1 MKIIIVFNNYMP
13 ETGGYQSAS
22 QMYSILNVLFGKD
35 NVSKIFLTMPKKNFR
50 RVRSFLRLMKEEKAY
65 NAEGLIELSAN
76 RSRFNSFHKL
86 FGIFNYFN
94 ILRVKKLLAQA
105 DFIVITGFSD
115 TSIITSIRNQAK
127 HALLFFNHAGDSTSY
142 NSLITSDDKSLGW
155 DGYLKYMAEFSKILF
170 QSELQLNFAK
180 EIGLASK
187 ICFSLIPSCDEQ
199 SISDQI
205 QESTNP
211 FEVGYINIVTVGT
224 LQERKN
230 QELVIEL
237 ASLMIDL
244 PYRFYLIGDDRVSL
258 TYTQKLKKMIR
269 ERNLTNVFI
278 LGHRTDYIVFV
289 NYCDI
294 VLNVSK
300 FEGVSRV
307 LRESLFLGKILVCT
321 RILGNMECVVDGANG
336 FLCEF
341 KVRELL
347 EKIRIISNLRVY
359 KKLQFELRSKLIY
372 KNKYSLDL
380 YRHNLRILF
389 SE

>member
-1 MKIIIVFNNYMP
+1 MKIIIIFNNYMP

-22 QMYSILNVLFGKD
+22 QMCSILNGLFGKD

-65 NAEGLIELSAN
+65 NAEGLIELNSN
-76 RSRFNSFHKL
+76 RSIFNSFHKL
-86 FGIFNYFN
+86 IGIFNYFK
-94 ILRVKKLLAQA
+94 ILSVKKLLAQA
-105 DFIVITGFSD
+105 DFIVITGFLD
-115 TSIITSIRNQAK
+115 TSIITLIRNQAK
-127 HALLFFNHAGDSTSY
+127 HSKLFFNHAGDSTSY

-155 DGYLKYMAEFSKILF
+155 DGYLKYMAEFSKVLF
-170 QSELQLNFAK
+170 QSELQLNFAN

-187 ICFSLIPSCDEQ
+187 KCFSLIPSCDEQ

-211 FEVGYINIVTVGT
+211 YEVGYINIVTVGT

-244 PYRFYLIGDDRVSL
+244 PYRFYLIGDDGVSL
-258 TYTQKLKKMIR
+258 TYTQKLKKMIG

-341 KVRELL
+341 KVRELI
-347 EKIRIISNLRVY
+347 EKIRIIRNLRAY
-359 KKLQFELRSKLIY
+359 KKLEFELRSKLIY
-372 KNKYSLDL
+372 KNKYSLNL
-380 YRHNLRILF
+380 YRDNLRILF

>member
-22 QMYSILNVLFGKD
+22 QMYSILNGLFGKD

-65 NAEGLIELSAN
+65 NAEGLIELSSN
-76 RSRFNSFHKL
+76 RSKFNSFHKL
-86 FGIFNYFN
+86 FGIFNYFK

-115 TSIITSIRNQAK
+115 TSTITSIQNQAK
-127 HALLFFNHAGDSTSY
+127 HAKFFFNHAGDSTSY
-142 NSLITSDDKSLGW
+142 NSLITSDGKSLGW

-237 ASLMIDL
+237 ASLMINL
-244 PYRFYLIGDDRVSL
+244 PYRFYLIGDDGVSL

-341 KVRELL
+341 KVRELI
-347 EKIRIISNLRVY
+347 EKIGIIRNLRAD
-359 KKLQFELRSKLIY
+359 KKLEFELRSKLIY